1 MTKSEEFNLVSKYLS
16 NIVALRSFSKAKDL
30 AFLEK
35 ACENLSTI
43 IQDKKEMIELER
55 IELEEREK
63 NRQAILKELEERGWS
78 IQDLLDSKG
87 NKRKT
92 QAEYRYSYTDEQGNT
107 KYWTGKGRTPV
118 FLKAKLEAGESLEQ
132 YLIKPEI

>member
-1 MTKSEEFNLVSKYLS
+1 MTKSEEFNLVGKYLS

-43 IQDKKEMIELER
+43 IQEKKETIELER
-55 IELEEREK
+55 MELEEREK
-63 NRQAILKELEERGWS
+63 NRQAILKELEERGWT

-87 NKRKT
+87 NKRK
-92 QAEYRYSYTDEQGNT
+92 QAEYKYSYTDEQGNT

>member
-1 MTKSEEFNLVSKYLS
+1 MTKSEEFNLVGKYLS

-55 IELEEREK
+55 MELEEREK

-87 NKRKT
+87 NKRK
-92 QAEYRYSYTDEQGNT
+92 QAEYKYSYTDEQGNT

>member
-1 MTKSEEFNLVSKYLS
+1 MTKSEEFNLVGKYLS

-43 IQDKKEMIELER
+43 IQEKKEMIELER
-55 IELEEREK
+55 MELEEREK

-87 NKRKT
+87 NKRK
-92 QAEYRYSYTDEQGNT
+92 QAEYKYSYTDEQGNT

>member
-43 IQDKKEMIELER
+43 IQEKKEMIELER
-55 IELEEREK
+55 MELEEREK
-63 NRQAILKELEERGWS
+63 NRQAILKELEERGWT

-87 NKRKT
+87 NKRK
-92 QAEYRYSYTDEQGNT
+92 QAEYKYSYTDEQGNT

>member
-1 MTKSEEFNLVSKYLS
+1 MTKSEEFNLVGKYLS

-43 IQDKKEMIELER
+43 IQEKKEMIELER
-55 IELEEREK
+55 MELEEREK
-63 NRQAILKELEERGWS
+63 NRQAILKELEERGWA

-87 NKRKT
+87 NKRK
-92 QAEYRYSYTDEQGNT
+92 QAEYKYSYTDEQGNT

>member
-1 MTKSEEFNLVSKYLS
+1 MTKSEEFNLVGKYLS

-43 IQDKKEMIELER
+43 IQEKKEMIELER
-55 IELEEREK
+55 MELEEREK
-63 NRQAILKELEERGWS
+63 NRQAILKELEERGWT

-87 NKRKT
+87 NKRK
-92 QAEYRYSYTDEQGNT
+92 QAEYKYSYTDEQGNT

>member
-1 MTKSEEFNLVSKYLS
+1 MTKSEEFNLVGKYLS

-43 IQDKKEMIELER
+43 
-55 IELEEREK
+55 LEEREK
-63 NRQAILKELEERGWS
+63 NRQAILKELEERGWT

-87 NKRKT
+87 NKRK
-92 QAEYRYSYTDEQGNT
+92 QAEYKYSYTDEQGNT